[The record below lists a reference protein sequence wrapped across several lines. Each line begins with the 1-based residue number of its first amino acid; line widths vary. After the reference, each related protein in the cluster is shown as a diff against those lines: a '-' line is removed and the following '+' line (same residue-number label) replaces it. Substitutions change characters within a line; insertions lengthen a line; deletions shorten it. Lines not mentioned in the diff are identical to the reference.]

1 MAFGVGNPGS
11 DEEQVLS
18 DINVTPL
25 VDVMLVLLIIFM
37 ITAPLLTRGVKVEL
51 PHANAK
57 PLSQKDMEQH
67 QPLVLSV
74 DKSGRLY
81 MNVGQHPDKPV
92 SPGRVVA
99 MAMIV
104 LKRSPKTPVLVRGD
118 SGASYGEVVRGMTLL
133 QSAGATK
140 IGLITKNPDKPLVIN
155 KGKP

>member
-1 MAFGVGNPGS
+1 MPRS
-11 DEEQVLS
+11 RRRRLMSQ
-18 DINVTPL
+18 INVVPYI
-25 VDVMLVLLIIFM
+25 DVSLVLLIIFM

-67 QPLVLSV
+67 QPLVLTV
-74 DKSGRLY
+74 DKAGRLY

-118 SGASYGEVVRGMTLL
+118 TGASYGAVVRGMTLL
-133 QSAGATK
+133 QHAGATN
-140 IGLITKNPDKPLVIN
+140 IGLITKNPNKPLVVN

>member
-1 MAFGVGNPGS
+1 MPRS
-11 DEEQVLS
+11 RRRRLMSQ
-18 DINVTPL
+18 INVVPYI
-25 VDVMLVLLIIFM
+25 DVSLVLLIIFM

-67 QPLVLSV
+67 QPLVLTV
-74 DKSGRLY
+74 DKTGRLY
-81 MNVGQHPDKPV
+81 MNVGDHPDKPV

-118 SGASYGEVVRGMTLL
+118 TGASYGEVVRGMTLL
-133 QSAGATK
+133 QSAGATN
-140 IGLITKNPDKPLVIN
+140 IGLITQNPNKPIVIN